1 MNVIARNIVSSLL
14 MILFSVVSVTG
25 VMMFFK
31 IRILSGEV
39 LHIWL
44 GFVFVLISCL
54 HVMKN
59 WNNVRIYFTKRS
71 THFTFLLGL
80 CVVVVFVAMPLFQPQ
95 ERTINPKGL
104 IFQTMMSAPL
114 SKLAAFTDIDEE
126 LMVKEL
132 ANRNISASG
141 RQSILEIA
149 KANDTTND
157 AILKIVFSVPAM
169 H

>member
-1 MNVIARNIVSSLL
+1 
-14 MILFSVVSVTG
+14 
-25 VMMFFK
+25 
-31 IRILSGEV
+31 
-39 LHIWL
+39 
-44 GFVFVLISCL
+44 
-54 HVMKN
+54 
-59 WNNVRIYFTKRS
+59 
-71 THFTFLLGL
+71 
-80 CVVVVFVAMPLFQPQ
+80 
-95 ERTINPKGL
+95 
-104 IFQTMMSAPL
+104 MMSAPL

-132 ANRNISASG
+132 ANSISASG